1 MNDTL
6 SSLLNFQDT
15 RTPMVDGHPKVET
28 PKLQGANPN
37 WTLNVQL
44 PLNICPKLDA
54 SPKPPTSRTCR
65 QQWQLHTG
73 NRSSARWA
81 VLVAAGG
88 IQVDKLAAGLQES
101 AFSAS

>member
-6 SSLLNFQDT
+6 GNRLNFQDT
-15 RTPMVDGHPKVET
+15 RTPMVDGVAQHH
-28 PKLQGANPN
+28 L
-37 WTLNVQL
+37 
-44 PLNICPKLDA
+44 ICPKLDA
-54 SPKPPTSRTCR
+54 SQKPPTSRTCR